1 MTIDTSHAEPGAE
14 PSANPVADR
23 ATDADTIE
31 AGRRRWQQRY
41 DADEA
46 AGRTSPRCPVWRWT
60 RSTARRPVTP

>member
-31 AGRRRWQQRY
+31 SGGGPGLRP
-41 DADEA
+41 A
-46 AGRTSPRCPVWRWT
+46 AR
-60 RSTARRPVTP
+60 